1 MYVSMTPHGESG
13 KVLHCSQDDK
23 DRKFEI
29 QLYDEKSVIDGF
41 IEQLYFPTFKG
52 GTEQLLPINTSTP
65 TTSNFRGTIEYPSGE
80 VESEFVYRESPTSED
95 GRGHITEIKG
105 NTIKFN
111 QLIENGNFA
120 SASGWSKTSNESIS
134 ASDNILTIEKI
145 ANDGQSLQTF
155 KMINTI
161 SNHTYLVIADFKAD
175 NTETIMM
182 RLGNIT
188 GNPQKNVSS
197 SWTTISGTKT
207 IENGGS
213 TEFNFFVLNNES
225 SSIGSKFYVKNA
237 MCVDLSDIFGIG
249 NEPTTVEA
257 FKTWLSN
264 NIGLLPYYDYT
275 PGSLISFNGTGI
287 KTTGKN
293 LLEIPTY
300 STIWVGLTITSN
312 KDDGI
317 LIKGTATTSGSIS
330 EVGNFVKL
338 IKGKTYTISGINGG
352 SVSTFYIQA
361 TNEEI
366 TQELFVITNGSYQYI
381 PTQDETIFL
390 RVRVISGAVID
401 TLIKM
406 QCEFGSTAT
415 EYEPYTESTLSLPIS
430 AYFPTGMKSA
440 GTAYDKLTGKQADK
454 VISEVIDL
462 GNDWNWYKSDL
473 YFYTDVISSLP
484 FLPSVFQVGNILCN
498 KYNTT
503 SVADITE
510 ERKDKSIAL
519 TPTSQQIIVYDS
531 ALENLSASDFK
542 TAMSGVYLIYELAN
556 PIITNLK
563 SASLVCKGTEL
574 PIYNNEV
581 SLIEDVTNEAGTF
594 DCKVKLHDGDDVA
607 YSEKLSLY
615 VERKPL

>member
-13 KVLHCSQDDK
+13 KVLHCSQNDK